1 MDLKSLKAM
10 YRKKMVEKII
20 RRLEKNNALPD
31 VSTLKA
37 MQVLVSAWN
46 PASAKTIVNCFRRAE
61 ISTANQEGAITD
73 KDDPF
78 KDLQNEIDALR
89 NLQPYQ
95 VPEDVNA
102 TLLTNVEAE
111 VSAVQPPLTDFEIL
125 GEFFENGNISD
136 GGDEVMDVS
145 DGLEEEPMECP
156 RKSDPLLKLEVLQ
169 KFSLFSTNAEAV
181 QADCLKIEQNIYKHF
196 TKNKKQTTI
205 KDFFK

>member
-111 VSAVQPPLTDFEIL
+111 VSAVQPPLTDFEL
-125 GEFFENGNISD
+125 LAEFFENGNISD
-136 GGDEVMDVS
+136 GGDE
-145 DGLEEEPMECP
+145 
-156 RKSDPLLKLEVLQ
+156 
-169 KFSLFSTNAEAV
+169 
-181 QADCLKIEQNIYKHF
+181 
-196 TKNKKQTTI
+196 
-205 KDFFK
+205 